1 MKHWKVVTLGLLGLF
16 MLAGCGNDYLV
27 RTSDGQVME
36 AEDKPQ
42 IDEDTGMIEFEDAT
56 DRDRQMKQEN
66 VEEIIER

>member
-16 MLAGCGNDYLV
+16 ILAGCGNDYLV

>member
-1 MKHWKVVTLGLLGLF
+1 MKQWKLIPFALIGLF
-16 MLAGCGNDYLV
+16 ALSACGNDYLV
-27 RTSDGQVME
+27 RTSDGQIME

>member
-1 MKHWKVVTLGLLGLF
+1 MKHWKVAALGLLGLF
-16 MLAGCGNDYLV
+16 ILAGCGNDYLV
-27 RTSDGQVME
+27 RTSDGQIME